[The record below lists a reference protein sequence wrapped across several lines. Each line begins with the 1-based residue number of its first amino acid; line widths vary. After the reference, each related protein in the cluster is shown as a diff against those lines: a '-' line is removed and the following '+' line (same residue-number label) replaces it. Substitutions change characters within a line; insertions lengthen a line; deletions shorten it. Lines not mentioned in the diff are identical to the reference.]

1 MENKIIEIV
10 EISQPQS
17 TIIREG
23 GFRDTIFTYE
33 LVKELNRQLKEIK

>member
-23 GFRDTIFTYE
+23 GLRDTIFTYE
-33 LVKELNRQLKEIK
+33 LVKELNKQLKGVQ

>member
-17 TIIREG
+17 KIIREG
-23 GFRDTIFTYE
+23 GLADTIFTYE
-33 LVKELNRQLKEIK
+33 MVKELNRQLKVIK